1 MSLSRSTRATLL
13 AAMLLTA
20 CDDARIGGDS
30 GDADGETTR
39 ATYTREMIFVA
50 DDATAAA
57 LLDFSA
63 VDVGRAVR
71 RRAIGWA
78 EAGSGWTPLYD
89 LNWQGSPVRQSWRLV
104 PQGPLRLRVGLN
116 GEVEAVLVRE
126 GNEDLAALEHGDFVA
141 AWAPHPAAQI
151 VLREAA
157 LGLGAEPIAGWL
169 IDARFGVTAAAE
181 AQEEQL
187 APGERVDDDAGDAV
201 ASAAELPQDDSV
213 QQPTATDSSVP
224 EPPAPSDPAPTTMH
238 VRSVR
243 AVLVGEDGETLVIGQ
258 TATGLSGWLYTPDSE
273 RLLPVVTLTAADGER
288 ESWSIQAGGSETISG
303 TLTVMDEDPMPVA
316 PRIVRGVVNVGDDR
330 LEMHGVVRPA
340 AP

>member
-30 GDADGETTR
+30 GDTDGETTR

-71 RRAIGWA
+71 RRATGWA

-89 LNWQGSPVRQSWRLV
+89 LNWQGIPVRQSWRLV
-104 PQGPLRLRVGLN
+104 PQGPMRLRVGLN

-151 VLREAA
+151 VLREAS

-169 IDARFGVTAAAE
+169 VDARFGVTEAAE

-187 APGERVDDDAGDAV
+187 APNETLDEAGEAV
-201 ASAAELPQDDSV
+201 ASAAEMPQDDSV
-213 QQPTATDSSVP
+213 QESTATDSIVP
-224 EPPAPSDPAPTTMH
+224 EPLAPSDPAPATMH

-258 TATGLSGWLYTPDSE
+258 TTTGLSGWLYTPDSE
-273 RLLPVVTLTAADGER
+273 RLLPIVTLTAADGER
-288 ESWSIQAGGSETISG
+288 ESWSIEAGGSETISG

-316 PRIVRGVVNVGDDR
+316 PRIVRGVVNVGDDQ
-330 LEMHGVVRPA
+330 LEMHGVLRPA